1 MDKFGNG
8 NKLPDLHELMQ
19 EDVRLGNFATIM
31 FESDQ
36 VPKERPPVDS
46 DKIRDRFNK
55 SIEVPSVMS
64 KTDYGKVLK
73 DKLKVLTTMHS
84 IEAF

>member
-1 MDKFGNG
+1 
-8 NKLPDLHELMQ
+8 MQ

-31 FESDQ
+31 FESDE

-46 DKIRDRFNK
+46 DKIRERFNK

-64 KTDYGKVLK
+64 
-73 DKLKVLTTMHS
+73 
-84 IEAF
+84 